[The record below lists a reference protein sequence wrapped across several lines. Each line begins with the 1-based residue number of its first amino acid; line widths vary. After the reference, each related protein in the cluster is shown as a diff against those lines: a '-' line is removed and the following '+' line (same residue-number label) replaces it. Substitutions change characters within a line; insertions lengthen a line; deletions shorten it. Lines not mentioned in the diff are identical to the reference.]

1 VENFCECG
9 FSISAYE
16 YTYDDAGLIVAE
28 KAVEC
33 LETTNK
39 DYAHVGG
46 SNDQCAHKQVNPW
59 MNQNPQHQTTNRTFE
74 YDDNGQ
80 LIKCVENKR
89 QEDGQ
94 FWKYTYTYEYDTVG
108 NRTKAKKQDNASF
121 KNPDATTYEY
131 NADNQMVS
139 AMVCESNTTK
149 PYKFTYDANGN
160 LTKKCFHTWPETTY
174 QYDTENRLK
183 AVSNAHELLM
193 AAVYDGD
200 GNRAFQLNYNTGAVC
215 GYGKNMSGEVY
226 IPVHNKNEDGSLTAE
241 GELFSYICSETGRS
255 YDLIEYVN
263 DTTQEYTQVL
273 EAYTI
278 NSAATE
284 AYTYG
289 NGRVSRNNYWI
300 EARDVTHN
308 EMSYYLYDGR
318 GSVTGNTWHNGMLTD
333 VYQYD
338 PYGKVTLGSTK
349 HTEFYGYN
357 AESYNPNTGL
367 EYLRARYYN
376 PNKGRFFQEDGYLGN
391 ITDPLTLNRYAYT
404 KNSPLNYMDPSGHE
418 FMIFEVDRSG
428 YMFLPDTGKGI
439 RTLTG
444 GASLFMPFIDIL
456 GNEAYKKGIETS
468 APDYITNIEFIDYET
483 VPTQKTVSDLSFS
496 ATTISFLSD
505 FIKMADSISGVISKT
520 SWTLSGL
527 STYITYTDIDPDISQ
542 IIYYWFGDYMQYVD
556 TRDNI
561 LGRYAIFKT
570 YIETL
575 INWDILTYDLALC
588 GKVDESSIMITDME
602 AFNQMTKNLG
612 FSVEKILEL
621 FP

>member
-1 VENFCECG
+1 
-9 FSISAYE
+9 
-16 YTYDDAGLIVAE
+16 
-28 KAVEC
+28 
-33 LETTNK
+33 
-39 DYAHVGG
+39 
-46 SNDQCAHKQVNPW
+46 
-59 MNQNPQHQTTNRTFE
+59 
-74 YDDNGQ
+74 
-80 LIKCVENKR
+80 
-89 QEDGQ
+89 
-94 FWKYTYTYEYDTVG
+94 
-108 NRTKAKKQDNASF
+108 
-121 KNPDATTYEY
+121 
-131 NADNQMVS
+131 
-139 AMVCESNTTK
+139 
-149 PYKFTYDANGN
+149 
-160 LTKKCFHTWPETTY
+160 
-174 QYDTENRLK
+174 
-183 AVSNAHELLM
+183 
-193 AAVYDGD
+193 
-200 GNRAFQLNYNTGAVC
+200 
-215 GYGKNMSGEVY
+215 
-226 IPVHNKNEDGSLTAE
+226 
-241 GELFSYICSETGRS
+241 
-255 YDLIEYVN
+255 
-263 DTTQEYTQVL
+263 
-273 EAYTI
+273 
-278 NSAATE
+278 
-284 AYTYG
+284 
-289 NGRVSRNNYWI
+289 
-300 EARDVTHN
+300 
-308 EMSYYLYDGR
+308 
-318 GSVTGNTWHNGMLTD
+318 
-333 VYQYD
+333 
-338 PYGKVTLGSTK
+338 
-349 HTEFYGYN
+349 
-357 AESYNPNTGL
+357 
-367 EYLRARYYN
+367 
-376 PNKGRFFQEDGYLGN
+376 
-391 ITDPLTLNRYAYT
+391 
-404 KNSPLNYMDPSGHE
+404 
-418 FMIFEVDRSG
+418 MIFEVDRSG